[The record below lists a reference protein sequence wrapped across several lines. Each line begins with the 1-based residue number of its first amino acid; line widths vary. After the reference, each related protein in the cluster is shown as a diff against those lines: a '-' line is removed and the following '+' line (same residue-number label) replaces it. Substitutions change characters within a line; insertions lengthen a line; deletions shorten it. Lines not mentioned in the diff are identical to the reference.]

1 MDIELIF
8 LLLRIMIDNF
18 TAIDFELATAK
29 YSSVCSVGIVNVV
42 NGEIVNEF
50 YSLVQ
55 PPQNKYMWQTSRVH
69 GIKPKHT
76 LDSPTFEELYP
87 QIKDLLRSKHMVAH
101 DELLDRSVLKE
112 TMNFYHL
119 PYEELGLA
127 NMWDCTSKIY
137 RSLGFERTK
146 LSICCELMGVELKHH
161 DALSDARATAELYL
175 KIEEAM
181 LIKKL
186 G

>member
-1 MDIELIF
+1 MSKT
-8 LLLRIMIDNF
+8 F
-18 TAIDFELATAK
+18 TTIDFELATAK
-29 YSSVCSVGIVNVV
+29 YNSVCAVGIVDVV
-42 NGEIVNEF
+42 DGEIVSEF

-76 LDSPTFEELYP
+76 AEAPTFIDLFPSIKEL
-87 QIKDLLRSKHMVAH
+87 LVSKHMVAH

-112 TMNFYHL
+112 TMNFYNL
-119 PYEELGLA
+119 PFEELGLDPV
-127 NMWDCTSKIY
+127 WECTSKIY
-137 RSLGFERTK
+137 RTLGFERTK
-146 LSICCELMGVELKHH
+146 LSICCDLMGVELKHH

-175 KIEEAM
+175 KVGDAIEM
-181 LIKKL
+181 KKL

>member
-1 MDIELIF
+1 MSLIF
-8 LLLRIMIDNF
+8 FNRRMSKTF

-29 YSSVCSVGIVNVV
+29 YSSVCAIGIVEVV
-42 NGEIVNEF
+42 DGNPVNEF

-55 PPQNKYMWQTSRVH
+55 PPQNRYMWQTSRVH

-76 LDSPTFEELYP
+76 SSAPTFLEIFP
-87 QIKDLLRSKHMVAH
+87 TIRDLLVSRHMVAH

-112 TMNFYHL
+112 TMSFYGL
-119 PYEELGLA
+119 SYEDLGLDT
-127 NMWDCTSKIY
+127 MWDCTSRIY

-175 KIEEAM
+175 RVDDAIEM
-181 LIKKL
+181 KKL

>member
-1 MDIELIF
+1 
-8 LLLRIMIDNF
+8 MIKTF

-29 YSSVCSVGIVNVV
+29 YSSVCAVGIVDVV
-42 NGEIVNEF
+42 DGEIVKEF

-76 LDSPTFEELYP
+76 AAAPTFLELFP
-87 QIKDLLRSKHMVAH
+87 TIQPLIQGKHMVAH
-101 DELLDRSVLKE
+101 DELLDRSVLRE
-112 TMNFYHL
+112 TMQYYRL
-119 PYEELGLA
+119 SYTELGLA
-127 NMWDCTSKIY
+127 PVWDCTSKIY

-146 LSICCELMGVELKHH
+146 LSICCELMGVELNHH

-175 KIEEAM
+175 KIEDAIQ
-181 LIKKL
+181 LKKL

>member
-1 MDIELIF
+1 MLKT
-8 LLLRIMIDNF
+8 F

-29 YSSVCSVGIVNVV
+29 YNSVCAVGIVEVV

-76 LDSPTFEELYP
+76 AAAPTFIELFP
-87 QIKDLLRSKHMVAH
+87 IIKDMLDSKHMVAH

-112 TMNFYHL
+112 TMEFYNL
-119 PYEELGLA
+119 SYEALGLPA
-127 NMWDCTSKIY
+127 VWDCTSKIY

-146 LSICCELMGVELKHH
+146 LSICCELMGVELKPH
-161 DALSDARATAELYL
+161 DALSDAKATAELFL
-175 KIEEAM
+175 KVDEAIEM
-181 LIKKL
+181 KKL

>member
-1 MDIELIF
+1 MSKT
-8 LLLRIMIDNF
+8 F
-18 TAIDFELATAK
+18 TAIDFELATAN
-29 YSSVCSVGIVNVV
+29 YNSVCAVGIVDVV
-42 NGEIVNEF
+42 DGEIVQEF

-76 LDSPTFEELYP
+76 ASAPSFIELFP
-87 QIKDLLRSKHMVAH
+87 SIKDLLVSKHMIAH
-101 DELLDRSVLKE
+101 DELLDRSVLKK
-112 TMNFYHL
+112 TMEFYGL
-119 PYEELGLA
+119 PYEQLGLA
-127 NMWDCTSKIY
+127 EMWDCTSKIY

-175 KIEEAM
+175 KVDAAIE
-181 LIKKL
+181 LKKL
-186 G
+186 GS

>member
-1 MDIELIF
+1 MSLNIYFYRKMLDT
-8 LLLRIMIDNF
+8 F

-29 YSSVCSVGIVNVV
+29 YSSVCSVGIVEVV

-50 YSLVQ
+50 YSLVK

-76 LDSPTFEELYP
+76 SSAPTFEELFP
-87 QIKDLLRSKHMVAH
+87 SIEQLLASKHMVAH

-112 TMNFYHL
+112 TMGFYSL
-119 PYEELGLA
+119 EYEKLGLPA
-127 NMWDCTSKIY
+127 IWDCTSKIY

-175 KIEEAM
+175 KVEEAM
-181 LIKKL
+181 QMKKL

>member
-1 MDIELIF
+1 MSKT
-8 LLLRIMIDNF
+8 F
-18 TAIDFELATAK
+18 TTIDFELATAK
-29 YSSVCSVGIVNVV
+29 YNSVCAVGIVDVV
-42 NGEIVNEF
+42 DGKIVNEF

-55 PPQNKYMWQTSRVH
+55 PPQNRYMWQTSRVH

-76 LDSPTFEELYP
+76 AQAPTFIDLFP
-87 QIKDLLRSKHMVAH
+87 SIKDLLVSKHMVAH

-112 TMNFYHL
+112 TMNFYNL
-119 PYEELGLA
+119 PFEELGLEPV
-127 NMWDCTSKIY
+127 WECTSKID

-175 KIEEAM
+175 KVDDAIEM
-181 LIKKL
+181 KKL

>member
-1 MDIELIF
+1 MSKT
-8 LLLRIMIDNF
+8 F
-18 TAIDFELATAK
+18 TTIDFELATAK
-29 YSSVCSVGIVNVV
+29 YSSVCAVGIVDVV
-42 NGEIVNEF
+42 NGQIVDEF

-69 GIKPKHT
+69 GIKAKHT
-76 LDSPTFEELYP
+76 IDAPTFIDIFPKIKEL
-87 QIKDLLRSKHMVAH
+87 IRSKHMVAH

-112 TMNFYHL
+112 TMQFYNL
-119 PYEELGLA
+119 PFEELGLSP
-127 NMWDCTSKIY
+127 MWECTSKIY

-146 LSICCELMGVELKHH
+146 LSICCELMSVELKHH

-175 KIEEAM
+175 KVDNAIEM
-181 LIKKL
+181 KKL

>member
-1 MDIELIF
+1 MSKT
-8 LLLRIMIDNF
+8 F
-18 TAIDFELATAK
+18 TTIDFELATAK
-29 YSSVCSVGIVNVV
+29 YNSVCAVGIVDVV
-42 NGEIVNEF
+42 DSKIVNEF

-55 PPQNKYMWQTSRVH
+55 PPQNRYMWQTSRVH

-76 LDSPTFEELYP
+76 AEAPTFIDLFP
-87 QIKDLLRSKHMVAH
+87 SIKDLLVSKHMVAH

-112 TMNFYHL
+112 TMNFYNL
-119 PYEELGLA
+119 SFEELGLEPV
-127 NMWDCTSKIY
+127 WECTSKIY

-175 KIEEAM
+175 KVDDAIEM
-181 LIKKL
+181 KKL